1 MPCGSTAYLA
11 LSDSVTTDPVHRRK
25 KLIEVAIPL
34 EAINAHPCEKSFR
47 HGRPSTFHLWR
58 ARRPLAA
65 ARAVILLPDGG
76 RPLSGAG
83 RVPYRGS
90 PGERTVL
97 AIRPDQ

>member
-1 MPCGSTAYLA
+1 VPCGSTAYLA

-47 HGRPSTFHLWR
+47 HGQPSTFHLWW

-65 ARAVILLPDGG
+65 ARAGDPPPRWWTTPQRCLKSSLQGKPRRTNDF
-76 RPLSGAG
+76 S
-83 RVPYRGS
+83 YS
-90 PGERTVL
+90 P
-97 AIRPDQ
+97 